1 MIKPELL
8 LPVGNVENFYAAL
21 EGGAD
26 AVFLGLKDFNAR
38 GRAANFTNKQLAEIV
53 HVAKERGVKIYVTL
67 NIIIKNN
74 ELLQLLDVLN
84 LLDKSGVAAVII
96 QDWGVYHLIK
106 QFFPRL
112 EVHASTQMAN
122 HNSLGVNHAHKMG
135 ISRTILARE
144 LTFSELSDITQRS
157 KSEIEVFSHG
167 ALCYSFSGMCL
178 FSSFLGGSGANRGLC
193 AQPCRRGYKSGTEEK
208 YVFSLKDNQLI
219 DLIPK
224 FSELGVASIKIEG
237 RLKSAEYVYRVAKAY
252 RMMLDDHSKLS
263 EARSLLDLDFGRE
276 KTAYFMGG
284 DVSKSIS
291 QTPNMG
297 LFIGKVLKSNN
308 GFVEFTSNYDLEEG
322 NRVRMRSAK
331 GDNRKAIKL
340 RQLEQISVNRFAVKL
355 EKTDVVRGDLV
366 FLMGLNQEKF
376 PAKLQGNI
384 RPIKAFLPQGKKIQ
398 MLKSVSKPKNL
409 KLEELFVRI
418 NHVDWLR
425 KVWLDDIDGLIMRFP
440 KREWRQLKTDVPFIQ
455 KNIDRFIIELPK
467 FIPENEIDFYLKLCR
482 NMAKKGFRR
491 FMINHL
497 SQTDLLPDNVQVL
510 ASENIYVG
518 NDACAALLS
527 KKGIEVFTYP
537 QENDMEN
544 LLSMKNKTGIVP
556 VYFYPELFYSRM
568 PVKLDRSEEV
578 FLDDNNDKYKRDVVD
593 GITVVYPIIPVS
605 TTQHVNLL
613 WEKGFRRVLL
623 DFSGESISKN
633 IYRKVFKRMRRSEQI
648 QPSSSFNF
656 RKGLK

>member
-8 LPVGNVENFYAAL
+8 LPVGNVENFYAAI

-53 HVAKERGVKIYVTL
+53 QVAKERGVKIYVTL
-67 NIIIKNN
+67 NIIIKND
-74 ELLQLLDVLN
+74 ELLTLLDTLN
-84 LLDKSGVAAVII
+84 LLEKSGVAAVII

-106 QFFPRL
+106 QYFPKL

-122 HNSLGVNHAHKMG
+122 HNSVGVNHASKLG
-135 ISRTILARE
+135 IARTILARE
-144 LTFSELSDITQRS
+144 LTYLELKAISERS

-193 AQPCRRGYKSGTEEK
+193 AQPCRRGYKSGRDEK

-219 DLIPK
+219 DLIPQFAK
-224 FSELGVASIKIEG
+224 MGVASIKIEG

-252 RMMLDDHSKLS
+252 RMMLDDHSKLD
-263 EARSLLDLDFGRE
+263 EAKQLLNLDFGRE

-297 LFIGKVLKSNN
+297 LFIGKVLKQHD
-308 GFVEFTSNYDLEEG
+308 GLLEFTSHYSLEEG
-322 NRVRMRSAK
+322 NRVRMRSSK

-340 RQLEQISVNRFAVKL
+340 RQLKTKGNDRYSVQL
-355 EKTDVVRGDLV
+355 DKTDVVKGDLV
-366 FLMGLNQEKF
+366 FLMGLNQDKF
-376 PAKLQGNI
+376 PAKLQGGV

-398 MLKSVSKPKNL
+398 MLKTVTKPKNL

-418 NHVDWLR
+418 DKVAWLR

-440 KREWRQLKTDVPFIQ
+440 KRQWAELKTDAPFIQ

-467 FIPENEIDFYLKLCR
+467 FIPETELEFYRSLCKK
-482 NMAKKGFRR
+482 MAKKGVRR
-491 FMINHL
+491 FMISHL
-497 SQTDLLPDNVQVL
+497 SQTELLPHNVQIL
-510 ASENIYVG
+510 AGENIYVA
-518 NDACAALLS
+518 NDVTASLLN
-527 KKGIEVFTYP
+527 KQGVEIFTYP
-537 QENDMEN
+537 QENDLDN
-544 LLSMKNKTGIVP
+544 LLSMRNKSGIVP

-578 FLDDNNDKYKRDVVD
+578 FLDDNNNEYKREVVD
-593 GITVVYPIIPVS
+593 GITIVYPTIPVAI
-605 TTQHVNLL
+605 TQHTSML
-613 WEKGFRRVLL
+613 WQKGFRRIML
-623 DFSGESISKN
+623 DFSGENISKN